1 MKGRQI
7 TRKRSPAKHN
17 VSHHGLTLSLHSA
30 LCAHCESAC
39 MTTSGVWSGRQQ
51 IAVKC
56 QFIQAVLWHLWA
68 FDVCPNCGAYR
79 LFQVGYFLILYL
91 QITFQVLVLREG
103 SIPTNNANQKKKVV
117 SPRRATY
124 PVW

>member
-1 MKGRQI
+1 
-7 TRKRSPAKHN
+7 
-17 VSHHGLTLSLHSA
+17 
-30 LCAHCESAC
+30 

-103 SIPTNNANQKKKVV
+103 SIPTNNVLAVGSIPTNNVLVAGSIPTNNANQIKSK
-117 SPRRATY
+117 Y
-124 PVW
+124 ML